1 MEELKW
7 TCPKLLALKKDIVES
22 INKCDDDEI
31 LLEILEL
38 LEDE

>member
-7 TCPKLLALKKDIVES
+7 TCPKLLTLKKDIIEF
-22 INKCDDDEI
+22 INECDDDEI
-31 LLEILEL
+31 LLEIFEL